1 MADGRWRMADGRW
14 QIGHLI
20 LQYGGYSV
28 LLPVL
33 PRDVSSVG
41 LEHRLDRAGVVG
53 SNPSHPTNSSK
64 AVRFNP
70 VTAFFVG
77 KHFLFVYFI
86 PKAEL

>member
-1 MADGRWRMADGRW
+1 MKE
-14 QIGHLI
+14 LI
-20 LQYGGYSV
+20 ISESGFRRFIAYKTATILTDPFKASV
-28 LLPVL
+28 KSISLK
-33 PRDVSSVG
+33 S
-41 LEHRLDRAGVVG
+41 G